1 MCLFHLLF
9 VLTTPFNCREQGKL
23 IKLRAKV
30 MVMAR
35 SKSEAT
41 SAAQAIVKDLDT
53 HLMDAITDFNE
64 FGALRKLTVCSVFWV
79 SERSHRDFWTHLSG
93 EEVFVCKFMDL
104 CFFVCFFIYSF

>member
-1 MCLFHLLF
+1 MFT
-9 VLTTPFNCREQGKL
+9 TTPFNCREQGKL

-64 FGALRKLTVCSVFWV
+64 FGALRKLTVCSVFWA
-79 SERSHRDFWTHLSG
+79 SETSHHG
-93 EEVFVCKFMDL
+93 
-104 CFFVCFFIYSF
+104 FIYGFMFHCLLIYLFILALV